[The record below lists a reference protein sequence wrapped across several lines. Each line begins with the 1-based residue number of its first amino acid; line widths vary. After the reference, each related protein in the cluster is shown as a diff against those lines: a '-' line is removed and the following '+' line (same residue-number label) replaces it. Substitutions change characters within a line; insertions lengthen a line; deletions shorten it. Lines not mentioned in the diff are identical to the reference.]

1 MLSEEIKKIK
11 KECPGLLVTERGGG
25 GCKFCGQ
32 IRGIEVPA
40 DWDEDMCNELATEFC
55 DCVEAENYTR
65 GKKRKEK
72 AAEAIENQF
81 GRAAGGDRVEDSVK
95 QLLLQIVDMA
105 IEEKINS
112 GTIDIGG
119 GVKAKITVTTKGP
132 VKVER
137 IKTEKKA
144 QEA

>member
-1 MLSEEIKKIK
+1 MLSEEMKKIK
-11 KECPGLLVTERGGG
+11 KECLEVLIPARGG
-25 GCKFCGQ
+25 CRFCGQ
-32 IRGIEVPA
+32 IRGLEVPEE
-40 DWDEDMCNELATEFC
+40 WDEDMCNEVATELC
-55 DCVEAENYTR
+55 DCVEAEIYTR

-81 GRAAGGDRVEDSVK
+81 GRAAGRDQVEDPVK